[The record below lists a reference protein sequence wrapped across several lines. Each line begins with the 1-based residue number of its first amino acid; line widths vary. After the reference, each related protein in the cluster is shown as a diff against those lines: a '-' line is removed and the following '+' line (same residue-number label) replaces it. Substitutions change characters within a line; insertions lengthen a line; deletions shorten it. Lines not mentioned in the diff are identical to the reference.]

1 MNNTNQIDFL
11 YSKVTGV
18 TELEN
23 VSLLLGDAKISQEL
37 GKLNLSSGRCS
48 LGRLDLSLQ
57 EGEQPWQ
64 A

>member
-37 GKLNLSSGRCS
+37 GKLNLSSGR
-48 LGRLDLSLQ
+48 
-57 EGEQPWQ
+57 
-64 A
+64 